1 MSVRDAV
8 LALLS
13 QSASYG
19 YQLKL
24 EFERRTGSTW
34 VVNVGQI
41 YQTLDRLERGGL
53 VEHLG
58 VDEEGHQLFVATDAG
73 RVSARQWFSQ
83 PLARPDAPR
92 NDLAMKIALAAT
104 LDGVDVYDVIQ
115 TQRLAVI
122 AHLQE
127 LTRSKAAVTDPDS
140 PEELAWQL
148 SVDAEIFRAESEA
161 RWLDH
166 TESRLRRLRER
177 GIELVQPILT
187 TAPRGRPARPSTT
200 TGIAPTTDA
209 RS

>member
-41 YQTLDRLERGGL
+41 YQTLDRLERDGL

-58 VDEEGHQLFVATDAG
+58 VDEDGHQLVAATHAG
-73 RVSARQWFSQ
+73 RESARQWFSQ

-122 AHLQE
+122 ARLQE
-127 LTRSKAAVTDPDS
+127 LTRSKAAVSDPDS

-177 GIELVQPILT
+177 GIDLVQPIAT
-187 TAPRGRPARPSTT
+187 TPPRGRPARASSVSTA
-200 TGIAPTTDA
+200 APTTEA